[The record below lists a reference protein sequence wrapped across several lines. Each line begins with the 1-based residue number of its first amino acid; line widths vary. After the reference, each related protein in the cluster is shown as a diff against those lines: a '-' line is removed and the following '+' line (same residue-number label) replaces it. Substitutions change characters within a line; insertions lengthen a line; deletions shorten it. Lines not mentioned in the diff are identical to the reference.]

1 MSVGTMDAQAETL
14 KAIIEIQQQIEGL
27 TCQIAVLSS
36 TVVNIQHMV
45 DPAPLMEITPVLLAT
60 KSTGGAFGC
69 I

>member
-1 MSVGTMDAQAETL
+1 MDAQAETL
-14 KAIIEIQQQIEGL
+14 IIKAIIEIQQQIEGL

-45 DPAPLMEITPVLLAT
+45 DPAPLMEITPAMLLVT